1 MASERRNVPS
11 EEGRQNF
18 QSSGTPAS
26 ATVAG
31 GNQSAFGSIH
41 GGKSTIKTNPQKTRP
56 MENATEKATF
66 QKKDPSAHVSPTR
79 KVELPITGLHCAS
92 CAAKVQSALSE
103 VPGVLEA
110 TVNFA
115 SESAMVAYEPDRVG
129 LSDISSRVRAAG
141 FDVDRRTVTLD
152 IVGLSCATCVSRV
165 EKALGGLPGV
175 EAATV
180 NFAADQAPVRYV
192 PGAVEIGD
200 LKRTVREAGNYEVIK
215 VSGDITMEEDT
226 DRRRQEYTRLKHQFV
241 LAATLSALILIGMGQ
256 KFFPGLDLIPRQTMH
271 YLLLALTWPVFR
283 YAGGRVHRGFFLA
296 IKNRSADMNTLV
308 SVGTGAA
315 FFYSLLATVRPD
327 WFAAVSGAR
336 VAVYYDTAA
345 IIITLILLGRLLEAR
360 AKGRT
365 SEAIK
370 QLMSLG
376 GKTARVLRDGVE
388 TEIPIEDVVVGD
400 DVLVRPGEKI
410 PVDGIVLAGDSTVDE
425 SMLTGESMPV
435 DKAAGERVIGATIN
449 LTGHLHFHAERVG
462 RDTMLAQIVRVVRE
476 AQGSKAPI
484 QRLADKVAAVFV
496 PTVISVAVLA
506 FGLWLA
512 LGPDPALPRAIFVFI
527 SVLIIACPCA
537 LGLATPTAI
546 MVGAGLGA
554 EKGILIK
561 GGEALEK
568 VQRLTAVV
576 FDKAG
581 TLTIGRPEV
590 GEVLADDSHGENE
603 VLALAAAAEAHSE
616 HPLGQAVVRLAQE
629 RGLVVAPGE
638 NFRAQPGLGVSV
650 DIAGGPVLLGN
661 RQLME
666 ASHIRLNG
674 FGDRA
679 ERLAAD
685 GKTPVFVASAG
696 QVVGVLAIADRAR
709 NEARETVAQLK
720 RMGLKVWM
728 LTGDNR
734 RVAQS
739 VAAQLGIDQIIAEVL
754 PAEKLKKIMEI
765 QQTGEIVAM
774 VGDGIN
780 DAPARVQA
788 DVGIAMGSGTDLAME
803 AGDITLMKRSLA
815 DVVTAIRLS
824 RRTVRTIKQN
834 LFWAFVYNT
843 LGIPLAAGALA
854 PLGLFLQPVYAAA
867 AMAFSSVSVV
877 TNSLRLRNANLE

>member
-1 MASERRNVPS
+1 
-11 EEGRQNF
+11 
-18 QSSGTPAS
+18 
-26 ATVAG
+26 
-31 GNQSAFGSIH
+31 
-41 GGKSTIKTNPQKTRP
+41 

-79 KVELPITGLHCAS
+79 KVELPIVGLHCAT
-92 CAAKVQSALSE
+92 CAVKVQSALSE
-103 VPGVLEA
+103 VPGILEA

-141 FDVDRRTVTLD
+141 YDVGRQTVTLD
-152 IVGLSCATCVSRV
+152 ITGMSCATCVSRV
-165 EKALGGLPGV
+165 EEALNDLPGV
-175 EAATV
+175 EAAAV
-180 NFAADQAPVRYV
+180 NFAGEQATVRYV

-200 LKRTVREAGNYEVIK
+200 LKRAIRQAGNYEVIK
-215 VSGDITMEEDT
+215 VSGDMTLDEDT
-226 DRRRQEYTRLKHQFV
+226 GQRVREYARLKHQFV
-241 LAATLSALILIGMGQ
+241 LAAALSALILIGMGQ
-256 KFFPGLDLIPRQTMH
+256 KFFPGLDLIPRQAMH
-271 YLLLALTWPVFR
+271 YVLLLLTLPVFL
-283 YAGGRVHRGFFLA
+283 YAGGRFHRGFYLA
-296 IKNRSADMNTLV
+296 LKGGSADMNTLV

-327 WFAAVSGAR
+327 WFAAVSGGR

-370 QLMSLG
+370 QLMGLG
-376 GKTARVLRDGVE
+376 SKTARVRRDGNEV
-388 TEIPIEDVVVGD
+388 EIPIEDVVVGD
-400 DVLVRPGEKI
+400 EVLVRPGEKI
-410 PVDGIVLAGDSTVDE
+410 PVDGVVLAGDSTVDE
-425 SMLTGESMPV
+425 AMLTGESMPV
-435 DKAAGERVIGATIN
+435 DKRVGERVIGATIN
-449 LTGHLHFHAERVG
+449 LTGHLRFRAERVG

-496 PTVISVAVLA
+496 PAVISIAVLA

-546 MVGAGLGA
+546 MVGTGLGA

-576 FDKAG
+576 FDKTG

-590 GEVLADDSHGENE
+590 GDVLTNGSHGENE

-616 HPLGQAVVRLAQE
+616 HPLGQAIVRFAQQ
-629 RGLVVAPGE
+629 RGLSIASGE
-638 NFRAQPGLGVSV
+638 DFHAQPGLGVSV
-650 DIAGGPVLLGN
+650 SIAGAPVLLGN

-666 ASHIRLNG
+666 ASQILLNG
-674 FGDRA
+674 FGDKA
-679 ERLAAD
+679 ERLANE
-685 GKTPVFVASAG
+685 GKTPVFVASSG
-696 QVVGVLAIADRAR
+696 QVVGVLAIADQAR
-709 NEARETVAQLK
+709 GEARETVAQLK

-728 LTGDNR
+728 LTGDNH
-734 RVAQS
+734 RVAQ
-739 VAAQLGIDQIIAEVL
+739 AMATQLGVDQVIAEVL
-754 PAEKLKKIMEI
+754 PAEKLKKIKEI
-765 QQTGEIVAM
+765 QQTGEVVAM

-780 DAPARVQA
+780 DAPALVQA

-843 LGIPLAAGALA
+843 LGLPIAAGVLA
-854 PLGLFLQPVYAAA
+854 PLGIFLQPVYAAA

-877 TNSLRLRNANLE
+877 TNSLRLRNANIEK